1 MASCEKVV
9 LPFEAIV
16 KASVSDADPIVPLFG
31 MTNAPEPPLSVSTPV
46 ELRAIFSAAA
56 SDAAVLK
63 LSFVA
68 LLPAAKVPSD
78 TASIPA
84 ATKIASVL
92 LLSSGAWK
100 LIAPRTSLTAISV
113 SPVCSVSKNGLLS
126 AVAADFS
133 SIPSS
138 GSWVIV
144 TSLLAPRFSTAASER
159 RARSLPT

>member
-1 MASCEKVV
+1 
-9 LPFEAIV
+9 
-16 KASVSDADPIVPLFG
+16 

-56 SDAAVLK
+56 SDAPVLK

-100 LIAPRTSLTAISV
+100 LIVPRTSLAAISV
-113 SPVCSVSKNGLLS
+113 SPV
-126 AVAADFS
+126 
-133 SIPSS
+133 
-138 GSWVIV
+138 
-144 TSLLAPRFSTAASER
+144 
-159 RARSLPT
+159 